1 MQIFEVMEIRE
12 YPYFLSV
19 DVSDG
24 EIVSD
29 IINYINS
36 HKAYL
41 LVDHD
46 TNRIWTY
53 NGINSSFKLQ
63 IYGGILAG
71 MLKVQLRGFY
81 HIHSLNRYSFEDPEF
96 QEILSKPVGE
106 GRARSIDKSDFPAQK
121 DNKDLLQKDILFHNP
136 RLNNVIE
143 KIREYPPLTGFKR
156 SFLIVGGT
164 LYSDEEVMESFLKD
178 EKVSIEEVKLGRL
191 NNGFT
196 FFNDR
201 NYSIRVIVS
210 NRAIQGI
217 ELYTTESENLPII
230 RLKTPVIKEEKFSNP
245 GNIESVLKAFRIPD
259 SLSDEEV
266 IVHDL
271 TGSKKD
277 K

>member
-1 MQIFEVMEIRE
+1 MQIFEVLEIRE
-12 YPYFLSV
+12 SPYFLTV
-19 DVSDG
+19 DVIDG
-24 EIVSD
+24 EFVRD
-29 IINYINS
+29 IINYLNS
-36 HKAYL
+36 HKVYL

-46 TNRIWTY
+46 TKKIWTF

-71 MLKVQLRGFY
+71 MLRTQLRLFY
-81 HIHSLNRYSFEDPEF
+81 RIYSLNKYSSEDPEF
-96 QEILSKPVGE
+96 QEILNKPLGE
-106 GRARSIDKSDFPAQK
+106 GRARSIDKSDFSTQLDKLPAG
-121 DNKDLLQKDILFHNP
+121 DLLIHNP
-136 RLNNVIE
+136 RLNQALESI
-143 KIREYPPLTGFKR
+143 KEYPILKGFKR

-164 LYSDEEVMESFLKD
+164 LYSDEEIMESFLKD
-178 EKVSIEEVKLGRL
+178 EKITLEEVKLGRL

-201 NYSIRVIVS
+201 NYSVRVIVI
-210 NRAIQGI
+210 NRTIQGI
-217 ELYTTESENLPII
+217 ELYIREDENLPII
-230 RLKTPVIKEEKFSNP
+230 RLKTPVIMEEKFSKP
-245 GNIESVLKAFRIPD
+245 GNIENVLKAFRIQD

>member
-1 MQIFEVMEIRE
+1 MQIFEVLEIRE
-12 YPYFLSV
+12 YPYFLTV

-24 EIVSD
+24 EVVRD
-29 IINYINS
+29 VINDLNS

-46 TNRIWTY
+46 TKRIWTY
-53 NGINSSFKLQ
+53 NGMNSSLKLQ
-63 IYGGILAG
+63 LFGGILAG
-71 MLKVQLRGFY
+71 MLRKQIGGYYRIF
-81 HIHSLNRYSFEDPEF
+81 SLNKSTPEDPKF
-96 QEILSKPVGE
+96 QEILNEPLGA
-106 GRARSIDKSDFPAQK
+106 GRARSIDKVDFPIQK
-121 DNKDLLQKDILFHNP
+121 DNKDLLQKDILIHNP
-136 RLNNVIE
+136 RLTNAIE
-143 KIREYPPLTGFKR
+143 KIREYPSLSSFNR

-164 LYSDEEVMESFLKD
+164 LYSDGEIMESFLKE
-178 EKVSIEEVKLGRL
+178 EKVAIEEVKLGRL

-201 NYSIRVIVS
+201 NYSVRVIIT
-210 NRAIQGI
+210 NRTIQGI
-217 ELYTTESENLPII
+217 ELYVPEYENLPII

-245 GNIESVLKAFRIPD
+245 GNIKNVIRSFKIPE

-271 TGSKKD
+271 TDSNKD